1 MMEFELLRSFVAV
14 AECGGSGSTET
25 VTIED
30 LERFAVSAPATNP
43 ASVGRF
49 AAMNRARVPP
59 SFWGRLEEATPADR
73 LELAV
78 EHATAL
84 CEELLAEG
92 APGLHL
98 YTLNQSAA
106 AQRIVANLGPL

>member
-1 MMEFELLRSFVAV
+1 MANTVLTVIGWVGTVLVAI
-14 AECGGSGSTET
+14 A
-25 VTIED
+25 
-30 LERFAVSAPATNP
+30 
-43 ASVGRF
+43 VGRF

-59 SFWGRLEEATPADR
+59 TLWARLEEATPADR

-98 YTLNQSAA
+98 YTLNQSPA
-106 AQRIVANLGPL
+106 AQRIVANLGAL